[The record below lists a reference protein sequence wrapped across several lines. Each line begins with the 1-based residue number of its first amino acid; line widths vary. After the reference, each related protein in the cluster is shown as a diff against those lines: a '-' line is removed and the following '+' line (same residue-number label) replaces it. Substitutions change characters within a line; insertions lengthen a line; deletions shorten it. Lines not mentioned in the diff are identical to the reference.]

1 MSKRVL
7 LAAPRSF
14 CAGVDRA
21 IEIVERLLTE
31 HGPPI
36 YVRHQIVHNDHVV
49 RRLERMG
56 AVFVDG
62 EEEVPP
68 GEICVLSAHGVA
80 PAVREN
86 CERRGLRVVD
96 AVCPLVSKVH
106 AEARRYA
113 DSGHLVALVGHADHV
128 EVIGTR
134 GERPDSTV
142 VVESPEE
149 AAQLESSGRPV
160 AVISQT
166 TLSLDDVRATVD
178 ALEQRFG
185 GLKRPAADDICY
197 ATQNRQDAVKRLAEE
212 ATLFLVIGSHELER
226 AAPRRGRAQRRRGG
240 AADRRGER
248 VVRGAAERPRRHRL
262 DRRRVDAGT
271 TGRSD
276 DHASGDAWIRRG
288 RGDHGCARGRPLPTA
303 AGGRLLV
310 TSVEIPVSIAAA
322 LPTLT
327 VLDITNE
334 VRREVASAGGSGI
347 AYVSPNGDPSV
358 IRVQERET
366 GFFHDL
372 ESLLE
377 RLVPLELGERERLV
391 SLLLGPRTEQ
401 IPFVD
406 GSLSLGQWQR
416 ILLVGFDTRCSD
428 EWMLTVVGE

>member
-21 IEIVERLLTE
+21 IEIVERLLAE

-56 AVFVDG
+56 AVFVDS
-62 EEEVPP
+62 EDEVPA

-80 PAVREN
+80 PAVREK

-134 GERPDSTV
+134 GERPDATV
-142 VVESPEE
+142 VVKSPEE
-149 AAQLESSGRPV
+149 AARLDSDGRPV

-178 ALEQRFG
+178 ALEERFG
-185 GLKRPAADDICY
+185 TLRRPAADDICY

-212 ATLFLVIGSHELER
+212 ATLILVIGSQTSSN
-226 AAPRRGRAQRRRGG
+226 AQRLVEVARNAG
-240 AADRRGER
+240 AAAELIDGESELPAGVPR
-248 VVRGAAERPRRHRL
+248 HEVIGLTAGASTPEQLVEATITRL
-262 DRRRVDAGT
+262 
-271 TGRSD
+271 
-276 DHASGDAWIRRG
+276 
-288 RGDHGCARGRPLPTA
+288 
-303 AGGRLLV
+303 
-310 TSVEIPVSIAAA
+310 AA
-322 LPTLT
+322 LGYGEVEEIT
-327 VLDITNE
+327 VAREDVHFRLP
-334 VRREVASAGGSGI
+334 REVAA
-347 AYVSPNGDPSV
+347 
-358 IRVQERET
+358 Q
-366 GFFHDL
+366 
-372 ESLLE
+372 
-377 RLVPLELGERERLV
+377 
-391 SLLLGPRTEQ
+391 
-401 IPFVD
+401 
-406 GSLSLGQWQR
+406 
-416 ILLVGFDTRCSD
+416 
-428 EWMLTVVGE
+428 